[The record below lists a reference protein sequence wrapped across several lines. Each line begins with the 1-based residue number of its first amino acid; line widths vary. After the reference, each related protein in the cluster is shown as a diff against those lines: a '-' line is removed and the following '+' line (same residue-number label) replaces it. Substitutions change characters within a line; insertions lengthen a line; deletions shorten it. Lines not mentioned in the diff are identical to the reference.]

1 MASLSVKPVLASS
14 IQEPRRLKTLYG
26 VASFNYRLLA
36 YITAAAFETKESGNP
51 GLPENIEGIISEPIK
66 QITNNENNNDKKNIF
81 QEEIEI
87 KKMDWP
93 REQSLLEACEK
104 YSGEICGVINRLK
117 TGLEEEWCG
126 QGEKPPREGR
136 LKGYELLKIS
146 AYCYPELLY
155 PHRIALLG
163 GTSKMASVVKR
174 MNDMVKSIYSRL
186 DCQLENSRLE
196 CGLAELSRLL
206 HHPLRLYPTNYYA
219 MVYLDADNASDLF
232 SGLSAGLYNSI
243 SSSIMMVEETMQSG
257 FMGSLYFTGVPVYV
271 GGDDYIA
278 LLPVEN
284 ALDFIREAGSIIEKA
299 GLKVSTVLLFSH
311 VRNPLRN
318 TVSTLLSLMEKSK
331 STTINGSQVKNSLT
345 IARSTGSSKVE
356 DTTIPYIVFQ
366 GTLGGAGKYYAYTAL
381 VDRASRSV
389 SLRRELLKA
398 LQLAATPGYGW
409 RVGFYKLLHGLGEIG
424 DGDLKPY
431 VETVERVM
439 WTASG
444 LEYTIL
450 DHGSPVRRQGFT
462 ELSRSTTLFLEPEL
476 AGSSVFKEWWEAG
489 RA

>member
-1 MASLSVKPVLASS
+1 MARLNVKPILASS

-36 YITAAAFETKESGNP
+36 YITAAALETRETGSP
-51 GLPENIEGIISEPIK
+51 GLPENIKEIIFEPIK
-66 QITNNENNNDKKNIF
+66 QVTNNGSNNDKKNIF

-93 REQSLLEACEK
+93 REQSLHEACEK
-104 YSGEICGVINRLK
+104 YSGGICGVINRLR

-126 QGEKPPREGR
+126 QGEKPPREVK

-155 PHRIALLG
+155 PHRITLLG
-163 GTSKMASVVKR
+163 GSGETASVVKR
-174 MNDMVKSIYSRL
+174 MNDTVKSVYSRL
-186 DCQLENSRLE
+186 DCRLKNSSLE

-232 SGLSAGLYNSI
+232 SGLSAGLYYSI
-243 SSSIMMVEETMQSG
+243 SSSVMMVEETMQSG

-278 LLPVEN
+278 LLPLEN
-284 ALDFIREAGSIIEKA
+284 AFDFIREAGSIIEKA
-299 GLKVSTVLLFSH
+299 GLKASTVLLLSH
-311 VRNPLRN
+311 LRNPLRN

-345 IARSTGSSKVE
+345 IARSTGSGKIE

-366 GTLGGAGKYYAYTAL
+366 GTLGGAGEYYAYTAL
-381 VDRASRSV
+381 VDRASRNI
-389 SLRRELLKA
+389 SLRRELQKA
-398 LQLAATPGYGW
+398 LQLAETQGYGW
-409 RVGFYKLLHGLGEIG
+409 RVGFYKLLHGLEEISNG
-424 DGDLKPY
+424 GLKPY
-431 VETVERVM
+431 VEAVKRVM

-444 LEYTIL
+444 LEYTVL
-450 DHGSPVRRQGFT
+450 EHGDPTGRHGFT
-462 ELSRSTTLFLEPEL
+462 ELARSTTLFLEPEL